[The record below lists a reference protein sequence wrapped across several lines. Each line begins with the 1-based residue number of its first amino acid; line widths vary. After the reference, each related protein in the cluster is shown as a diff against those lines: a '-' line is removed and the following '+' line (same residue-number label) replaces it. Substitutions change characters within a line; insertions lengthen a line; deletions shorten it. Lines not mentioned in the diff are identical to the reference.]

1 MSKYLKWIVFAIIDV
16 LFNIICYITN
26 PFVLLFADE
35 LGNLPRIFLWW
46 SNWDDHLD
54 VDWMI
59 SEHHVPK
66 LQNTILISTINII
79 VNGMLKKPLV
89 NIGDM

>member
-54 VDWMI
+54 VDWMH
-59 SEHHVPK
+59 EHIYLLHAINNE
-66 LQNTILISTINII
+66 LLIEIQ
-79 VNGMLKKPLV
+79 VMRF
-89 NIGDM
+89 